1 MGGGRGKAKWNN
13 WPRGAHGGQDGWEWR
28 SSGSAWNPKGAGK
41 WDQPQ
46 ASRRYHGDQDDGSSQ
61 FPGFEEMKP
70 RTRAPPV
77 TRDVDGMEGE
87 GDDLQVGSY
96 MKGVQRILNSFRKA
110 EGRTRKIESLKDEL
124 DAKWEAFQQSLKDSY
139 MKERKK
145 YQEKTARLTTDME
158 EVQQAK
164 EDAIQE
170 LKDAL
175 KSPSSLTKNKAP
187 VEDTDALEDLAK
199 LLATPARGQRDNLSD
214 LLAAALS
221 SGDVK
226 EAGGR
231 TKLLEAIE
239 KHKQQRTPT
248 TPPRRRASYV
258 DRTPEG
264 EKPRR
269 DKAENEDPDGRE
281 EQEASMDVE
290 LETRRDPYMTSPSS
304 GGLNGILPSPGRGP
318 SKTRMRA
325 GRTPIKHVHRKPS
338 VQPPVRACS
347 KRLEQ
352 KRKEAMLEHVGDTDD
367 EDDLIGELPRARAEP
382 EQVEIE

>member
-1 MGGGRGKAKWNN
+1 MR
-13 WPRGAHGGQDGWEWR
+13 
-28 SSGSAWNPKGAGK
+28 
-41 WDQPQ
+41 
-46 ASRRYHGDQDDGSSQ
+46 
-61 FPGFEEMKP
+61 P
-70 RTRAPPV
+70 RTRAPPT
-77 TRDVDGMEGE
+77 TRELDVIEGD
-87 GDDLQVGSY
+87 GDDLPVGSY

-110 EGRTRKIESLKDEL
+110 ENKTRKIEGLKEEL

-145 YQEKTARLTTDME
+145 YQEKVARFTTDME

-175 KSPSSLTKNKAP
+175 KSPSSLIKNKAP

-199 LLATPARGQRDNLSD
+199 LLATPAPGQADNLSD
-214 LLAAALS
+214 LLAAALT

-239 KHKQQRTPT
+239 KHKQQRAPT

-258 DRTPEG
+258 DRTPVV

-269 DKAENEDPDGRE
+269 DRVELEDPNGRE
-281 EQEASMDVE
+281 EVDTSMEVEPEA
-290 LETRRDPYMTSPSS
+290 RRDPYMTSPSG
-304 GGLNGILPSPGRGP
+304 GGLHGILPSPGRGA
-318 SKTRMRA
+318 SKARPRA

-338 VQPPVRACS
+338 VQPPIRACS

-352 KRKEAMLEHVGDTDD
+352 KRQEAMLEEVGDTDD
-367 EDDLIGELPRARAEP
+367 EDDLIGELPRARAESMSSKGALP
-382 EQVEIE
+382 GHYKRLLAQWSCMSPAT